1 MNSWRYCLVSDNE
14 ALGGLRASAFLPSA
28 LHDVLVDFA
37 ISEDF
42 FLEELVGEENQ
53 EGGHR
58 FKEDAVGDVSTGN
71 RYRTDDENTLD
82 QLSHT
87 HQSINQFFLTWGSLT
102 DRIQKVT

>member
-1 MNSWRYCLVSDNE
+1 MSDNE

-87 HQSINQFFLTWGSLT
+87 SINQSVLPDMGFS
-102 DRIQKVT
+102 DRQDTKSYISQI